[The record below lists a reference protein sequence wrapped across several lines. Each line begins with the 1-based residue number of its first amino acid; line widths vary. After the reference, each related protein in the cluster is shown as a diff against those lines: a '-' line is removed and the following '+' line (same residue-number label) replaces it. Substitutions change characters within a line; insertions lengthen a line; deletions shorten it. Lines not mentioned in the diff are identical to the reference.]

1 MIDVFVDSVTENHF
15 FSISCM
21 LFPHVLGS
29 PNYTENPYFDR
40 GWPQHLHLNPD
51 SPLVTRLKFP
61 PGFDI
66 FTTPLV
72 TFRRIDLLFSQ
83 QELIDI
89 YHSANPDAPRN
100 IKLFSDERVWTDSPS
115 EYLQVFTAPL
125 PQANYRTLVAST
137 GGHWTTTLFSGFQDE
152 RAEGNGIRE
161 VLKIFETAM
170 PRWAQDVQSSLDQE
184 AGKAKRRVVVRS
196 YLPGHEDCHDQREP
210 WTKIQPF
217 KWNWFN
223 WGYIWEFNQIFEVCA
238 GSHVRV
244 CVY

>member
-1 MIDVFVDSVTENHF
+1 
-15 FSISCM
+15 M

-40 GWPQHLHLNPD
+40 GWPQHLHLNPA
-51 SPLVTRLKFP
+51 SPLVARLKFP
-61 PGFDI
+61 RGFDI
-66 FTTPLV
+66 STTPLV

-83 QELIDI
+83 QELVDI

-100 IKLFSDERVWTDSPS
+100 IKLFSDERVWTQSPS

-125 PQANYRTLVAST
+125 PQANYRTMVAST
-137 GGHWTTTLFSGFQDE
+137 GGHWTTTLFSRFQDE
-152 RAEGNGIRE
+152 TAEGKGIRG
-161 VLKIFETAM
+161 VLKLFETAM
-170 PRWAQDVQSSLDQE
+170 PQWAQEVQSSLKK
-184 AGKAKRRVVVRS
+184 ASKAKRRVVIRS

-210 WTKIQPF
+210 WTEIKPF

-223 WGYIWEFNQIFEVCA
+223 WGYIWEFNEIFEVCS

-244 CVY
+244 CIY